1 MSDRPTSAHHDSQDE
16 ILAALEGSARIL
28 DADPDA
34 RPTPAFRARGRAA
47 LLRAAQGRRAPETH
61 FLRYRLA
68 GLGLAAFLFLAVAYP
83 AVAGPGAIIEG
94 VSSAAST
101 VGQLISLRA
110 DDQEKTKPP
119 KAQGKNAPTPTAT
132 PAVVVAVTSTPT
144 ATATATATGTVTPSE
159 PVTVAD
165 HPANHGAAVS
175 EIAHATPEADQNH
188 GEQVREVARDNHG
201 QSVSATAQA
210 QAEERRDEKQDPN
223 VPAAKDAPGGQGRG
237 QDQSQDQGQGR
248 EKATQNQG
256 NGKKAPGA
264 APTATPTMTP
274 VPAPGVTIKPGPP
287 ADTKGGGS
295 PKNGS

>member
-28 DADPDA
+28 DADPGA

-47 LLRAAQGRRAPETH
+47 LLRAAQGRRAPEPR

-83 AVAGPGAIIEG
+83 AVAGPGAIVEG

-110 DDQEKTKPP
+110 DDQEKAKPP
-119 KAQGKNAPTPTAT
+119 KAQGKDAPASTVT

-144 ATATATATGTVTPSE
+144 ATATVTATGTVTPSE
-159 PVTVAD
+159 QVIVAD
-165 HPANHGAAVS
+165 HPDNHGAAVS

-210 QAEERRDEKQDPN
+210 QAEERRDERQDPN
-223 VPAAKDAPGGQGRG
+223 APAAKDAPGGQGRG
-237 QDQSQDQGQGR
+237 QDQDQGR

-256 NGKKAPGA
+256 NAKKAPSA

-274 VPAPGVTIKPGPP
+274 VPDPGVTIKPGPP

-295 PKNGS
+295 PKHGN